1 MKKRIE
7 LAWMHIEKR
16 QARLQW
22 TLQCCREKGNQ
33 GKEIWRKKSV
43 GTAGKRW
50 RMTVL
55 DGDKWFVV
63 CSICSTGS
71 DKAYKSSQVGI
82 RNWQPYVMLMVCFD
96 HSVFTTFF
104 ASCLWPIKK
113 LGLGTVCVKVYDEFL
128 AVCFSK
134 AVFFVIMKQ

>member
-16 QARLQW
+16 RARLQW

-63 CSICSTGS
+63 CSICSAGN

-82 RNWQPYVMLMVCFD
+82 GNHM
-96 HSVFTTFF
+96 
-104 ASCLWPIKK
+104 
-113 LGLGTVCVKVYDEFL
+113 
-128 AVCFSK
+128 
-134 AVFFVIMKQ
+134 